1 MKRIEIR
8 GIIVPSSF
16 DMEWA
21 EDYISK
27 GLLTPESRVRKALAE
42 AGDDVELYI
51 NSQGGLVFS
60 GNELI
65 NALKQFQS
73 TGKKL
78 EITVGAMAASMAANI
93 VAMAGADK
101 VRAHSNSKFMFHGA
115 TEITWAGS
123 EGHTDTAE
131 LLASINADVI
141 ASLAALPNADK
152 TKIEG
157 WFAEG
162 REGWLSAQQALDMG
176 LVHEIIDAPAE
187 EALKAIPK
195 AEAEKMLKGG
205 LDIAAFDFQEP
216 KAEEPTPPTG
226 FVPAAEL
233 EAVNA
238 RLAGLQSAKD
248 KEIAALKTEHAAA
261 VADLTARITDFE
273 AKLET
278 AVTDLGKAQAALSA
292 EVAAHETTKATLAQT
307 GEQLT
312 AAKAKH
318 AALVGGVLKH
328 EESFNSWADAEASLG
343 YAQAR
348 KSYPE
353 LYAAFMSNSKKGN

>member
-8 GIIVPSSF
+8 GIIVPSSL
-16 DMEWA
+16 DMNWA
-21 EDYISK
+21 EDYINK

-42 AGDDVELYI
+42 ADDDVELYI
-51 NSQGGLVFS
+51 NSQGGTVFS
-60 GNELI
+60 GNELV
-65 NALKQFQS
+65 NALKQFKA
-73 TGKKL
+73 TGKRL

-115 TEITWAGS
+115 TGITWAGS
-123 EGHTDTAE
+123 EGHKDSAE

-176 LVHEIIDAPAE
+176 LISEIIDAPAE
-187 EALKAIPK
+187 ALTTIPK
-195 AEAEKMLKGG
+195 DEAEKMLEGG
-205 LDIAAFDFQEP
+205 LDIAAFDFKEP

-233 EAVNA
+233 DAVNA

-292 EVAAHETTKATLAQT
+292 EAAAHETTKEALAQM
-307 GEQLT
+307 GKQLT
-312 AAKAKH
+312 EAKAKH